1 MKPVEVEILMKDRL
15 SGALDKAGRKVDEL
29 KGKATAASSE
39 MDSQAQ
45 RLRTAI
51 AGLTEQM
58 EELRRVGQNASP
70 NLDQSENMAGI
81 EALEKQIAE
90 LESRLKQ
97 LDATAE
103 ATQTVPPELPAAK
116 QQFNGLHMSIQ
127 QIARE
132 MPSLAMGPQ
141 MFFLA
146 ISNNLPIFADEVK
159 RARVEY
165 DNLVKSGQK
174 GVPVWKQILSSL
186 FSWQTALTTG
196 IMLLVMYGDEIVDW
210 VAGLFNARKAIDAT
224 AAEQRD
230 LNAAMGEARASAA
243 RETAQLTLLYKM
255 TQNIS
260 ASLRDRKVAVSE
272 LQNQYPAYFGSLSQE
287 AILAGNAAGQYRQ
300 LANDILQAA
309 YARAYQ
315 KRIESLA
322 EQNVGL
328 QRAINADT
336 NWTQRNRDEYNRRL
350 ERIRLSTEFA
360 QTFSGS
366 PTDAAAAA
374 ATGFLERQTD
384 EIITEYERRT
394 EALAK
399 NKAQLKT
406 NEQAMQSYEQEVL
419 KRQNPLL
426 QTTLGTGTGSDTAKT
441 EEEKRKQARQ
451 KLNDELLALE
461 QQNQQDWLD
470 LQEEGTQKKLARID
484 ADYDQQKAEIE
495 KKAREL
501 AELNRKAGITGTNA
515 AGLTGEQQTEID
527 RAHALNGQTREKEVT
542 EVYRQEAV
550 AMRDYLKEY
559 GSYQQQKLAIA
570 EEYAEKIRRAQSEGE
585 RLSLE
590 KERDSAVNRL
600 ELSAIRQQI
609 DWGSVFGNF
618 GVMFREQVQPTIDR
632 LKTIARSPEFQSSA
646 GVDEMEA
653 LYGLI
658 STLQQSETMWN
669 GEIFRQI
676 NDDLV
681 SYQNAMRGYM
691 AAQQREIEA
700 TEELARAKQT
710 LKEAE
715 GSGDARSIEAA
726 ELYVGEAAK
735 NLDKASRDVQMF
747 GTQVQSTTTSLR
759 ESSEQAAGMFRNLES
774 GLRNLSSGNLKGI
787 GQGVMQ
793 LDKLFNGGKLTEK
806 LGGSLAEGFEKIFGD
821 SSVTQALAE
830 GLGNSGLAGS
840 IISAILSILDILAT
854 EGIGGIVSG
863 LIDTVLGAVSGII
876 DNIFSLELFQQIG
889 ESLLKGAAN
898 ILDALSFGG
907 LGKLVGNGDSDP
919 RLEEDMERLSLTNE
933 ALIAAIESLTEE
945 IKGTSGQQAT
955 ELYEKQMARLNET
968 EANTQEQMRRSASA
982 YSNGLWGIGGKKSS
996 NKKID
1001 DAMSGNEWQRIS
1013 EVVGRTIGEA
1023 ADFWNLSSEEMAKVA
1038 REAPDLYAKIK
1049 DYADAGYKDA
1059 ARYMDDYIAF
1069 AEQRKELEQAYYESI
1084 TQVSFDSV
1092 YDSFTDMLMDMSS
1105 DWEDFSD
1112 DMSEYLMRALLKTKL
1127 DELLKPQM
1135 EEWYAE
1141 FGKAMSNGELTDEEI
1156 EDLNKQW
1163 EELVKKGLH
1172 IRDSIS
1178 EATGY
1183 TGDDGGTT
1191 QSGKPGGFAAMSQEQ
1206 GTKLEGLF
1214 VSGQMHWASIDER
1227 MQDVSEQMGS
1237 AVDHLRRIEE
1247 NTGTSAKHLGEI
1259 KEDIRKM
1266 IRDGLKMK

>member
-1 MKPVEVEILMKDRL
+1 MAMKPVEVEILMKDRL

-51 AGLTEQM
+51 AGLTKQM

-103 ATQTVPPELPAAK
+103 ATRTVPPELPTAK

-196 IMLLVMYGDEIVDW
+196 IMLLVMYGDEIIEWTKRLFSAQKGMEEFKISVEEMLEIEKNGRAQMVQNRFEIDNLITSLKEFSGTKEQEKNKIDELNRTYGESFGYYETVAQW
-210 VAGLFNARKAIDAT
+210 YNVLIEKSEAYIQMLFLQDKAQSMLDKAQEADAELNKIKSQSPEEAPSAMGWFSRAGLYLAQSEMAASGQFYDARSAIDQYNQQAYDDLVAG
-224 AAEQRD
+224 
-230 LNAAMGEARASAA
+230 
-243 RETAQLTLLYKM
+243 AQAKLDGY
-255 TQNIS
+255 
-260 ASLRDRKVAVSE
+260 
-272 LQNQYPAYFGSLSQE
+272 
-287 AILAGNAAGQYRQ
+287 
-300 LANDILQAA
+300 LQAA
-309 YARAYQ
+309 EEATKQA
-315 KRIESLA
+315 A
-322 EQNVGL
+322 EIAKQAGIGGHVEP
-328 QRAINADT
+328 DDSEET
-336 NWTQRNRDEYNRRL
+336 EWERRL
-350 ERIRLSTEFA
+350 S
-360 QTFSGS
+360 
-366 PTDAAAAA
+366 
-374 ATGFLERQTD
+374 
-384 EIITEYERRT
+384 
-394 EALAK
+394 
-399 NKAQLKT
+399 
-406 NEQAMQSYEQEVL
+406 
-419 KRQNPLL
+419 
-426 QTTLGTGTGSDTAKT
+426 
-441 EEEKRKQARQ
+441 ARQ

-484 ADYDQQKAEIE
+484 ADYDRQKAEIE

-515 AGLTGEQQTEID
+515 AGLTGEQQREID
-527 RAHALNGQTREKEVT
+527 RAHTLNGQTREKEVT

-585 RLSLE
+585 RLTLE
-590 KERDSAVNRL
+590 KERDSAVNQL

-609 DWGSVFGNF
+609 DWGNVFGHF

-632 LKTIARSPEFQSSA
+632 LKTIARSPEFQASA

-726 ELYVGEAAK
+726 ELYVGEASK
-735 NLDKASRDVQMF
+735 NLDKASQDVQMF

-840 IISAILSILDILAT
+840 IISAILSILDELAT
-854 EGIGGIVSG
+854 EGIGGIVAG
-863 LIDTVLGAVSGII
+863 LTDTVLGAVSGII
-876 DNIFSLELFQQIG
+876 DNIFSLEFFQQIG

-919 RLEEDMERLSLTNE
+919 HLEEDMERLSLTNE
-933 ALIAAIESLTEE
+933 ALIAAIESLTDE
-945 IKGTSGQQAT
+945 IKGSSGQQAT
-955 ELYEKQMARLNET
+955 ELYEKQMARLD
-968 EANTQEQMRRSASA
+968 EAEAHTREQMQRSASA

-1001 DAMSGNEWQRIS
+1001 DAMSGNDWQRIS
-1013 EVVGRTIGEA
+1013 DVVGRTVGEA

-1092 YDSFTDMLMDMSS
+1092 YDSFINMLMDMSS
-1105 DWEDFSD
+1105 DWKDFSD
-1112 DMSEYLMRALLKTKL
+1112 NMSEYLMRALLKTKL
-1127 DELLKPQM
+1127 DELLKTDM
-1135 EEWYAE
+1135 EDWYAT
-1141 FGKAMSNGELTDEEI
+1141 FGRAMSNGELTDEEI

-1183 TGDDGGTT
+1183 TEDDGGTT

-1247 NTGTSAKHLGEI
+1247 NTGASAKHLGEI
-1259 KEDIRKM
+1259 KDDIKKM

>member
-1 MKPVEVEILMKDRL
+1 MAMKPVEVEILMKDRL
-15 SGALDKAGRKVDEL
+15 SVALDKAGRKVDDL

-196 IMLLVMYGDEIVDW
+196 IMLLVMYGDELVDW
-210 VAGLFNARKAIDAT
+210 VKGLFSAKDGVDALKKALQEKNEVEKEGHAVSIRTRAELDNTLRELRDFIGTKEQEKNKVDELNRKYGDTFGTYKSLTEWYDTLIQKGNAYVESLFMQAKAQSYIKKAIEADEKANEIRSKGKEEYRPFWGAGGKLNMFFGGDNIGQYGSDPAETAFNKALQEEENKKQHYLNEVEWFQKEATRIFKEAGLSDYRTI
-224 AAEQRD
+224 
-230 LNAAMGEARASAA
+230 
-243 RETAQLTLLYKM
+243 ET
-255 TQNIS
+255 
-260 ASLRDRKVAVSE
+260 D
-272 LQNQYPAYFGSLSQE
+272 
-287 AILAGNAAGQYRQ
+287 
-300 LANDILQAA
+300 D
-309 YARAYQ
+309 
-315 KRIESLA
+315 
-322 EQNVGL
+322 
-328 QRAINADT
+328 
-336 NWTQRNRDEYNRRL
+336 
-350 ERIRLSTEFA
+350 
-360 QTFSGS
+360 
-366 PTDAAAAA
+366 
-374 ATGFLERQTD
+374 
-384 EIITEYERRT
+384 
-394 EALAK
+394 
-399 NKAQLKT
+399 
-406 NEQAMQSYEQEVL
+406 
-419 KRQNPLL
+419 
-426 QTTLGTGTGSDTAKT
+426 DTAKT
-441 EEEKRKQARQ
+441 EAEKRKQTRQ

-484 ADYDQQKAEIE
+484 ADYDRQKAEIE

-501 AELNRKAGITGTNA
+501 AELNRKAGVTDTNA
-515 AGLTGEQQTEID
+515 AGLTDRQQEEID
-527 RAHALNGQTREKEVT
+527 RANTLAEDTRKKEVT
-542 EVYRQEAV
+542 AVYREEAV

-609 DWGSVFGNF
+609 DWGNVFGNF

-726 ELYVGEAAK
+726 ELYVGEASK
-735 NLDKASRDVQMF
+735 NLDKASQDVQMF

-840 IISAILSILDILAT
+840 IISAILSILDELAT
-854 EGIGGIVSG
+854 EGIGGIVAG
-863 LIDTVLGAVSGII
+863 LTDTVLGAVSGII

-919 RLEEDMERLSLTNE
+919 HLEEDMERLSLTNE

-945 IKGTSGQQAT
+945 IKGSSGQQAT
-955 ELYEKQMARLNET
+955 ELYEKQMARLNEA
-968 EANTQEQMRRSASA
+968 EAHTREQMQRSASA

-1001 DAMSGNEWQRIS
+1001 DAMSGNDWHRIS
-1013 EVVGRTIGEA
+1013 EVVGRTIDEA

-1092 YDSFTDMLMDMSS
+1092 YDSFIDMLMDMSS

-1127 DELLKPQM
+1127 DELLKTDM
-1135 EEWYAE
+1135 EDWYAT
-1141 FGKAMSNGELTDEEI
+1141 FGRAMSNGELTDEEI

-1227 MQDVSEQMGS
+1227 MQDVSEQMGA

-1247 NTGTSAKHLGEI
+1247 NTGASAKHLGEI
-1259 KEDIRKM
+1259 KDEIKK
-1266 IRDGLKMK
+1266 IVRDGLKMK